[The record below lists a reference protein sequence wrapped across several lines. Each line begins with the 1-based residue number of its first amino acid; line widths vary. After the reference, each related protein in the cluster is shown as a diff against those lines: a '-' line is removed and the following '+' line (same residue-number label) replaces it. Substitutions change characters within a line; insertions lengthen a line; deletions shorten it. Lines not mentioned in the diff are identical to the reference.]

1 MFKCHS
7 NGESVTAGKVIMK
20 IRTRF
25 KTCTLLPLKQ
35 HCKGDPAVRKKS
47 KKRFTVS
54 NEQYPN
60 SLLFQY
66 VII

>member
-1 MFKCHS
+1 MFKSHS
-7 NGESVTAGKVIMK
+7 NNESVTAAKISVK

-35 HCKGDPAVRKKS
+35 HCKGDPAIRKKKS

-60 SLLFQY
+60 SLLFS
-66 VII
+66 V